1 MAMNIK
7 NDEAHSLA
15 RELAALEHTTVTDA
29 VTMSLREAL
38 ERRRTPAAQQRRRAR
53 VEQLV
58 ERLQR
63 QAKQH
68 EGNTL
73 WDIADDLYNERG
85 LPR

>member
-63 QAKQH
+63 QAKQL
-68 EGNTL
+68 GGKTL